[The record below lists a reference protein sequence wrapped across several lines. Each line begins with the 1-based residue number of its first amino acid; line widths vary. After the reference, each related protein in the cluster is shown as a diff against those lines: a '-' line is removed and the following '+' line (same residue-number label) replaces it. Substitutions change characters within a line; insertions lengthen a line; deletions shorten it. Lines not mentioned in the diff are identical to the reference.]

1 MDQLAE
7 SKGTMERTGKLIIF
21 TAPSGAGKTT
31 IVRHLLKSYPNL
43 AFSVSATSREKR
55 PNEKE
60 GVDYYF
66 LSIDEFKEKIKEDAF
81 IEWEEVYDNQFYGTL
96 KSEVDRLLEE
106 GKNVIFDIDVEGA
119 TNLKK
124 WYKEKALAIFVKPPS
139 ELTLLERLQKR
150 KTETRESLRKRIEK
164 AKRELTYQ
172 GRFDEILVNDVL
184 EETFSKAEAMVETF
198 AGVKKAEE

>member
-1 MDQLAE
+1 MQ
-7 SKGTMERTGKLIIF
+7 RTGKLIIF

-31 IVRHLLKSYPNL
+31 IVRHLLKCYPNL
-43 AFSVSATSREKR
+43 AFSVSATSRERR

-66 LSIDEFKEKIKEDAF
+66 LSIEEFKKKIKEEAF

-124 WYKEKALAIFVKPPS
+124 RYKDHALAIFVKPPS
-139 ELTLLERLQKR
+139 ELTLLERLQNR

-164 AKRELTYQ
+164 AKRELAYQ
-172 GRFDEILVNDVL
+172 SRFDQILVNDVL

-198 AGVKKAEE
+198 TGVKKGEE

>member
-7 SKGTMERTGKLIIF
+7 SNGILQRTGKLIIF

-31 IVRHLLKSYPNL
+31 IVRHLLKCYPNL
-43 AFSVSATSREKR
+43 AFSVSATSRERR

-66 LSIDEFKEKIKEDAF
+66 LSIEEFKKKIKEEAF

-124 WYKEKALAIFVKPPS
+124 RYKDHALAIFVKPPS
-139 ELTLLERLQKR
+139 EFTLLERLQNR

-164 AKRELTYQ
+164 AKRELAYQ
-172 GRFDEILVNDVL
+172 SRFDQILVNDVL

-198 AGVKKAEE
+198 TGVKKGEE